1 MFHQIQQH
9 GRIRSMVDN
18 IIHENRGLLWSWSY
32 GSWIYNYLCNQ
43 CLSPLTLWVKILLRQ
58 GVLDTTLSD
67 KVCQLLAADWW
78 FSQGTPVSSTNKTD
92 CHNIT
97 EIVLKVA
104 LNAIILTHEN
114 RLPGDKVI
122 SRFPCQRTIITE
134 IIATENKTLFKTQ
147 WSFKTI
153 FFC

>member
-1 MFHQIQQH
+1 
-9 GRIRSMVDN
+9 MVYN

-92 CHNIT
+92 CHDIT